1 MVDWLE
7 FVRARIADGTLLP
20 AEYYARLDCD
30 AALDARDTDADFD
43 AAWGRHSAEVDQ
55 RWAAVSAP
63 AAVQTLVEDI
73 RRESF
78 LAVSRA
84 TGQHEIAGYVAD
96 DLDLIVRGRLVDLK
110 AEFLEKLWSAYER
123 GEFPRPES
131 RPRPE

>member
-1 MVDWLE
+1 MADRLAS
-7 FVRARIADGTLLP
+7 VRSRIADTTLLP
-20 AEYYARLDCD
+20 PDYYARLDCD
-30 AALDARDTDADFD
+30 TALDTRDTDADFA
-43 AAWGRHSAEVDQ
+43 AAWVRHFAEVDR
-55 RWAAVSAP
+55 RWAATAAP
-63 AAVQTLVEDI
+63 AEAQALVEDF

-110 AEFLEKLWSAYER
+110 EFLEKLWCAYER

-131 RPRPE
+131 WPRPE